1 MKLLAIGDMHLGRIP
16 SRLPEGLAGRAHEL
30 GPAEAWRRAVNAAI
44 AAGAKAVLLAGDVVE
59 REDDFFEA
67 YRELSQGVRRLA
79 DAGIAII
86 GVAGNHDVRVL
97 PRLAE
102 QIPQFQ
108 LLGREMEQEAVP
120 TSVNRWS
127 AECQL
132 PGRDARWERCEIHDG
147 NEVVSLWGW
156 SFPRAQV
163 NYSPLEGTRLERCP
177 GINLGLLHCDRGGG
191 AQSPYAPVPK
201 EALEQAGLD
210 VWLLGHIHKPDALAA
225 PLPNGAFS
233 PNGYL
238 GSLTGLDRSETGL
251 RGPWL
256 ITLAEGRITGIEQ
269 LPLAPLHW
277 APLELSLDGLG
288 AEDENPDRIR
298 EKAQGGLLQAVREF
312 DAQLMERIDRAL
324 EAVPALNGRDGGPA
338 AVGLR
343 VRFTGRTRFGSAAA
357 DAIPEADRACIYT
370 GAGNAHYFV
379 ESIQT
384 DTRPEMDLGQLAKR
398 SDPVGLLAQRLLWLE
413 QLEGAATGQGQL
425 ADAAGQTDQAQRNQ
439 LIATATDE
447 QLGREQCDQLIEA
460 ARQKLEAQANW
471 HRWSNLDAVTPDPV
485 EWLRKS
491 GFRAL
496 DQLLAQEAGN
506 R

>member
-1 MKLLAIGDMHLGRIP
+1 MMLLAIGDMHLGRIP
-16 SRLPEGLAGRAHEL
+16 SRLPEELAGRAREL
-30 GPAEAWRRAVNAAI
+30 GPAEAWRRAVDAAI

-108 LLGREMEQEAVP
+108 LLGRKQGAALA
-120 TSVNRWS
+120 SVVRWS

-163 NYSPLEGTRLERCP
+163 NYSPLEGTRLERGP
-177 GINLGLLHCDRGGG
+177 GINLGLLHCDRGV

-210 VWLLGHIHKPDALAA
+210 GWLLGHIHKPDELAP
-225 PLPNGAFS
+225 PL

-238 GSLTGLDRSETGL
+238 GSLTGLDRSETGP

-256 ITLAEGRITGIEQ
+256 ITLAGGRITGIEQ

-277 APLELSLDGLG
+277 TPLEVSLDGLG

-298 EKAQGGLLQAVREF
+298 EEVQGRLLQAVREF
-312 DAQLMERIDRAL
+312 DAQLMERSNRAL
-324 EAVPALNGRDGGPA
+324 EAVPALNGRDGSPA

-343 VRFTGRTRFGSAAA
+343 VRFTGRTRFGGAAA
-357 DAIPEADRACIYT
+357 DAIQETNHACIYT
-370 GAGNAHYFV
+370 SAGNAQYFV
-379 ESIQT
+379 ASIQA
-384 DTRPEMDLGQLAKR
+384 DTRPEMDLGQLAER

-413 QLEGAATGQGQL
+413 QLEGAAVGQGQARQSEL
-425 ADAAGQTDQAQRNQ
+425 ANAAGQLDHEQR
-439 LIATATDE
+439 
-447 QLGREQCDQLIEA
+447 DQLIEA
-460 ARQKLEAQANW
+460 ARRKLEAQANG
-471 HRWSNLDAVTPDPV
+471 HRWNNLDAITPNPV
-485 EWLRKS
+485 EWLRKA

>member
-1 MKLLAIGDMHLGRIP
+1 MKLLAIGDIHLGRIP
-16 SRLPEGLAGRAHEL
+16 SRLPEELAGHAREL
-30 GPAEAWRRAVNAAI
+30 GPAEAWRRAVDAAI

-108 LLGREMEQEAVP
+108 LLGRDMEQETAP

-127 AECQL
+127 GECQL
-132 PGRDARWERCEIHDG
+132 PGRDERWERCEIRDG
-147 NEVVSLWGW
+147 NEIVSLWGW
-156 SFPRAQV
+156 SFPHDQV
-163 NYSPLEGTRLERCP
+163 NYNPLDGTRLEHGP
-177 GINLGLLHCDRGGG
+177 GINLGLLHCDRGV
-191 AQSPYAPVPK
+191 AQSPYAPVPQ
-201 EALEQAGLD
+201 EALDQAGLD
-210 VWLLGHIHKPDALAA
+210 GWLLGHIHKPDALAA

-256 ITLAEGRITGIEQ
+256 ITLAGGRITGIEQ

-277 APLELSLDGLG
+277 ASLELSLDGLG
-288 AEDENPDRIR
+288 AEDENPDRRR
-298 EKAQGGLLQAVREF
+298 EEVQDQLLQAVREF
-312 DAQLMERIDRAL
+312 DAQLMERSNRAL
-324 EAVPALNGRDGGPA
+324 EAVPALNGQDGGPA

-343 VRFTGRTRFGSAAA
+343 VRFTGRTRLGSAAA

-379 ESIQT
+379 ESIQA
-384 DTRPEMDLGQLAKR
+384 DTRPEIDLGQLAKR

-413 QLEGAATGQGQL
+413 QLEGAAEGLDEL
-425 ADAAGQTDQAQRNQ
+425 ADAA
-439 LIATATDE
+439 LV
-447 QLGREQCDQLIEA
+447 EA
-460 ARQKLEAQANW
+460 AQQKLEAQANKP
-471 HRWSNLDAVTPDPV
+471 RWSSLNAVTPDPV
-485 EWLRKS
+485 EWLQKS

-496 DQLLAQEAGN
+496 DKLLAQEAGN
-506 R
+506 L